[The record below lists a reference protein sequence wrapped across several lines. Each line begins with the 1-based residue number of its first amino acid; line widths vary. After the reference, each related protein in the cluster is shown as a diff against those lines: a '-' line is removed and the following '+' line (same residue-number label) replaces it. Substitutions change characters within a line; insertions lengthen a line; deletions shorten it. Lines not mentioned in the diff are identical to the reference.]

1 MHRLV
6 YILAVAA
13 AAASPALA
21 QNGRVANH
29 LSAPEAR
36 RIFYGIDMQGE
47 HQPSGDDWRECID
60 PDGKT
65 AYWFNGAYDEGRLVI
80 RRDGALCFSYASSGF
95 RSEACWLVKRISAT
109 NYRFESVDGNDGVF
123 ITTRTRPA
131 QSCPGREA
139 AVS

>member
-1 MHRLV
+1 MRRLV
-6 YILAVAA
+6 FVLAAVAA
-13 AAASPALA
+13 AISPALA
-21 QNGRVANH
+21 QSGQTGAY

-80 RRDGALCFSYASSGF
+80 RRDGALCFSYASRGY
-95 RSEACWLVKRISAT
+95 RNEACWMAKRVSAT
-109 NYRFESVDGNDGVF
+109 NYRFESVDGDDGVF
-123 ITTRTRPA
+123 VTTRTRSAQTCPA
-131 QSCPGREA
+131 RDAPTS
-139 AVS
+139 